1 MERCDIRWAFNT
13 QARTPNAGQHEP
25 DFLSAAAACRARRF
39 HRTLPGYQPTRL
51 CSLRGLARALGVE
64 EIWVKD
70 ESDRFGLQSFK
81 VLGAS
86 YAVSRC
92 LSDRLGA
99 GGMSLP
105 FDELRSLVEEG
116 AARVTL
122 ATATDGNHGRAL
134 AWTGRQLGLPV
145 VVYLPSLTT
154 SGRVKR
160 ISDEG
165 ARTIIVDGNYDA
177 AVLQAERDAVQD
189 GWVLVQDTAWE
200 GYEDIPRWI
209 MQGYGTLVDEIHE
222 QVDGQVHRRFTHV
235 LIQAGVGSLA
245 GALQGYL
252 HSLGGADRPLTV
264 ILEPL
269 QADCLLRSMEAHDP
283 SAQVVSG
290 ELDTIM
296 AGLACGRPNPLG
308 WEILRSYA
316 DAFAA
321 CGDNLAA
328 LGMRLL
334 GNPLPGDPRIVSG
347 ESGAVGAGFLYAVM
361 THPDFAPLKERLGV
375 GPTSRLLVI
384 NTEGDTDPI
393 SYRNIVW
400 NGAFPCNLRKNIRS
414 VIPVGRRVS
423 QPVGCP

>member
-1 MERCDIRWAFNT
+1 MKKCDIRWAFNP
-13 QARTPNAGQHEP
+13 QARTRNAGQPAP
-25 DFLSAAAACRARRF
+25 DFLSSTAARRARGF

-51 CSLRGLARALGVE
+51 CSLRGLARSLGVE
-64 EIWVKD
+64 EVWVKD

-86 YAVSRC
+86 YAVSRY
-92 LSDRLGA
+92 LSNRLGS
-99 GGMSLP
+99 GGTSLP
-105 FDELRSLVEEG
+105 FEELRSLVEEG
-116 AARVTL
+116 AAGVTL

-145 VVYLPSLTT
+145 VVYLPALSTSL
-154 SGRVKR
+154 RVKR

-165 ARTIIVDGNYDA
+165 ARTVIVDGNYDD
-177 AVLQAERDAVQD
+177 AVLQAEKDAGQN

-209 MQGYGTLVDEIHE
+209 MQGYGTLFDEIHE
-222 QVDGQVHRRFTHV
+222 QADGQGPWRSTHV

-245 GALQGYL
+245 GAVQGCLY
-252 HSLGGADRPLTV
+252 SMAGADRPLTV

-269 QADCLLRSMEAHDP
+269 QADCFLRSMEAGDSSP
-283 SAQVVSG
+283 REVPG
-290 ELDTIM
+290 ELGTIM
-296 AGLACGRPNPLG
+296 AGLSCGRPNPLG
-308 WEILRSYA
+308 WEILRDYA

-321 CGDNLAA
+321 CGDNVAA
-328 LGMRLL
+328 LGMRVL
-334 GNPLPGDPRIVSG
+334 GNPLPGDPWIVSG

-400 NGAFPCNLRKNIRS
+400 NGAFPCNLRTNTRS
-414 VIPVGRRVS
+414 VPSVGKRVS
-423 QPVGCP
+423 QPVGCQ